1 LNQQVGYY
9 WSSSDENVATVNSD
23 GKVKGVSAGTA
34 TISVRS
40 KDGKTT
46 ASYTFTVYSSS
57 ASLKSITLYNGITNN
72 SISTTKISIPTDK
85 TSISA
90 DSLAQKTITSGNN
103 TYVFSG
109 NVYVT
114 SSISE
119 MKTPS
124 TGGTLIKYVRYS
136 GNTAQYSANGSSW
149 ENLGRNII
157 YYSYNQAFQA
167 DTGNTGVEI
176 NQSDWPYTDGTKTTR
191 ILLLKLNYDGE
202 DHLIST
208 QYYDSSSA
216 YDYKHVRNILFN
228 CDNSLYSVGKVTVN
242 SSYSGSSYDGSEV
255 SYDATSGTSVDFT
268 YGTSRETITVT
279 ATLVEKKFNVSYDNN
294 GGTGDI
300 SDTNS
305 YSNGRTV
312 TISSKEPTYEGHV
325 FLGWSYGNHMYQAG
339 DTVVVDKSDVNFVA
353 QWAPVSKMVI
363 YEAEEGGSVSNSKD
377 YIVNDD
383 ALIGSTAVADTAN
396 GYTFDGWYNGNNKVS
411 GSATFTPTEKKA
423 ATYTAKFVRQD
434 VTLYFHNSS
443 SGTTITSV
451 TGKRGDTIAA
461 GVSDNVEIDLEAAKV
476 FVKNGGYGISAE
488 TVDAAKSLAD
498 LETLGFTFTF
508 DGWCTAAHNGGVFL
522 AEGDSMK
529 TLGVKY
535 NNAAYKNE
543 AAQIFGGATADVY
556 AHYNI
561 TYKANYKVEFI
572 NADTLKI
579 IKSVNR
585 SALVNS
591 TASVTESDKSVDGY
605 TYAGDDYSGTVLSGS
620 ITGDGKLVLKLYF
633 HESCL
638 ISYQPGDHGTFA
650 AQTTADL
657 TYGTA
662 MPAFNGETTGEA
674 GYTFAGWSPAVADK
688 VTGSATYVAQWTANS
703 DTAYNVEWIDA
714 DTQKTIKNTEK
725 RSGTTAEP
733 ASVTESDKSVDGYTY
748 AGDDYSGTVLSG
760 SITGDGNLTL
770 KVYFK
775 KNVTIL
781 AASGSHVYDAN
792 EFSLNNTYEN
802 VSGLPEGYSIK
813 IVTDGKITNVGSV
826 TNNISSV
833 VITNKNNEVVT
844 DLYNVMTL
852 AGTLTVTQKSV
863 TVTADKSSK
872 VFGTIDPSFTAKTDG
887 TLNGDKLTYAVSR
900 SGTDEAVGT
909 YKGAVVAVGEASQGN
924 YNVTYVPADFTITT
938 NTKDLGLT
946 AESNG
951 GVYNG
956 SAYTLKNVAA
966 TGTAAEGAKIEY
978 KVGKGDWSTTAPSA
992 TNVSDSVTDISVRV
1006 SKTGYQTV
1014 EIDNLKITVTPASM
1028 TITTPDANKVYD
1040 GSALTAEGT
1049 IDGLVDGEAAF
1060 TTTGTRTIVGST
1072 KNTYSLTWNEGF
1084 SADNYDITEN
1094 LGTLTVSKIQNA
1106 VTITSGTTSKTYD
1119 GTALQDSSF
1128 TSTGLPEGYAITI
1141 KSTASITNVGSRD
1154 NTFTYV
1160 IKDAADNDVTA
1171 NFANVTPVSGKLTV
1185 NKRNVILTSA
1195 SDSKSYDGKALTNKN
1210 VSVTGD
1216 GFAKGEG
1223 ASYSVTGSQKET
1235 GTSDNT
1241 FTYDLNGKTD
1251 AGNYSITTALGKLT
1265 VAKSDDEIVITSG
1278 STGKTY
1284 DGTVL
1289 TDSSFTSTG
1298 KLPEGYKINVTPT
1311 ASIKDAG
1318 STENTFTY
1326 MITDGNN
1333 NDVTANFA
1341 KITAVYGTLTVAKR
1355 PLTITTSTVS
1365 KEYDGT
1371 AVTSAGTIN
1380 GLVDGE
1386 AAFTTTG
1393 SQTEVGSSDN
1403 TYSLTWNNG
1412 FSADN
1417 YEVTENVGK
1426 LTVSKI
1432 KQEVTIT
1439 SNDASKPYDGT
1450 ELTDGSFTS
1459 TGLPEGYQINV
1470 TPTASITGAGSK
1482 DNTFTY
1488 TITDAAGN
1496 DVTANFANVT
1506 VANGTLTVTK
1516 KALTITTDSADKTY
1530 DSSALTAAGTI
1541 DGLVDGEAVFTVTG
1555 TQTAVGSTKNTYSL
1569 TWNEGFSADNYDITE
1584 NLGTLTVDAIIL
1596 PVVPVVPV
1604 NPTAPTTPTNG
1615 GTFLDRVTAEAQAA
1629 TPEQI
1634 QDDASPKATPEE
1646 ETIDEESSAKDS
1658 ADGTWSLVN
1667 FTLMN
1672 LSVFES
1678 IMLLAGYFISTKN
1691 QKELEEDEKKKTKK
1705 KGLFRLISLPIAIIA
1720 VVAFVL
1726 TEDIN
1731 LKTVFIDKWTIW
1743 MALIAVVQTV
1753 MVALS
1758 RKKIVDDDDDEE
1770 KADANQDTQAQ
1781 A

>member
-1 LNQQVGYY
+1 MNQQVGYY

-119 MKTPS
+119 VKTPS

-591 TASVTESDKSVDGY
+591 T
-605 TYAGDDYSGTVLSGS
+605 
-620 ITGDGKLVLKLYF
+620 
-633 HESCL
+633 
-638 ISYQPGDHGTFA
+638 
-650 AQTTADL
+650 
-657 TYGTA
+657 
-662 MPAFNGETTGEA
+662 
-674 GYTFAGWSPAVADK
+674 
-688 VTGSATYVAQWTANS
+688 
-703 DTAYNVEWIDA
+703 
-714 DTQKTIKNTEK
+714 
-725 RSGTTAEP
+725 